1 MSKKLNDLINSTNT
15 IIIEN
20 LKKLFENFTVINK
33 FQEDNND
40 NEFDIFFC
48 KINIYFRNFIEQIK
62 LKYIKELEIYE
73 KKIEENNKDI
83 LELMMEN
90 MLLKIEKNSIESH
103 QTINKEKIKN
113 NKDCLIHSLLKVEF
127 NNNNNY
133 CNINTKTNFYNTGSH
148 KKSCGSQ
155 ENNKKDAK
163 KKLSKSKNKNYQ
175 SIINNETNNLN
186 EFFLM
191 NKIEG
196 IDSNNSNNQ
205 DSICHE
211 RNLKSIFTEP
221 NYDNNEKSDNY
232 YFIKK
237 IKKEMNEILNKNNE
251 TKNNI
256 PICYNYIKKNANE
269 INKWN
274 KKKKKIDTPKNI
286 KKNFYKGLSEINFS
300 AETPTE
306 LFINNDNNNF
316 SNYKKTNI
324 NNINTKIS
332 TKAANTSLLN
342 IYNKY
347 NITKKILF
355 HSKGKKNDSKR
366 VNNSSNIVNNSM
378 NNNESNISNLKLKTK
393 TRNNFNSIYYLFNNN
408 RNNYTTTIAAS
419 DVLQDNN
426 IKNNYMTNNS
436 NNNGFNSYIN
446 QSQTYNLNK
455 KSHTNNNKITHNYL
469 NQKKYFDLN
478 NKVNKYK
485 CIAK

>member
-155 ENNKKDAK
+155 ENNKKDTK

-342 IYNKY
+342 IYNK
-347 NITKKILF
+347 
-355 HSKGKKNDSKR
+355 
-366 VNNSSNIVNNSM
+366 
-378 NNNESNISNLKLKTK
+378 
-393 TRNNFNSIYYLFNNN
+393 
-408 RNNYTTTIAAS
+408 
-419 DVLQDNN
+419 
-426 IKNNYMTNNS
+426 
-436 NNNGFNSYIN
+436 
-446 QSQTYNLNK
+446 
-455 KSHTNNNKITHNYL
+455 
-469 NQKKYFDLN
+469 
-478 NKVNKYK
+478 
-485 CIAK
+485 